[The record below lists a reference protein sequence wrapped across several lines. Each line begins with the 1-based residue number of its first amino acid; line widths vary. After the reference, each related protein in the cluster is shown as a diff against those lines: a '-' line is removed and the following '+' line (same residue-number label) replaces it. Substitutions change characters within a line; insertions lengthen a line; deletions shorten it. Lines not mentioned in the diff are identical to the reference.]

1 MGTKIIKEVKM
12 VSPRTGRPTDCKK
25 AVEVKVRVTPD
36 MDERIMKYSKEH
48 EQTKAQTIREAV
60 DAYLPTTETK

>member
-1 MGTKIIKEVKM
+1 M

-36 MDERIMKYSKEH
+36 MDERIMRYSKEH

>member
-36 MDERIMKYSKEH
+36 MDERIMRYSKEH

-60 DAYLPTTETK
+60 DAYLPTKETK